1 MMMLLLLRMHPVLS
15 HAATG
20 AAAASATAGGPAAAE
35 GIQIARPP
43 TIVLRDHRHMYARPA
58 ATSTTAAG
66 ARDGG
71 ATAQAGTLSN
81 AIDHD
86 PQLRGL
92 QTPAIDVAPRSDWL
106 SVKMFGARGDNRCRG
121 SAQRSFIYTRGS
133 ALFLAFSLPHCLA
146 ASLSA

>member
-1 MMMLLLLRMHPVLS
+1 
-15 HAATG
+15 
-20 AAAASATAGGPAAAE
+20 
-35 GIQIARPP
+35 
-43 TIVLRDHRHMYARPA
+43 MYARPA

-121 SAQRSFIYTRGS
+121 SGPSSTLVDLPYFLRFHYLT
-133 ALFLAFSLPHCLA
+133 ALQLH
-146 ASLSA
+146 